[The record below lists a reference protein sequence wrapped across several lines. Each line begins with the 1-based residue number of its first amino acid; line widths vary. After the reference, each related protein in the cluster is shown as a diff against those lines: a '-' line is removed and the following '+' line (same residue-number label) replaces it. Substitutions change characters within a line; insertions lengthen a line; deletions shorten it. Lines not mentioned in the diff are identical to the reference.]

1 MQTTEG
7 DKVVI
12 IAVDDEKIALEGVL
26 SVAQKVLKGEQIL
39 GFRLAEEA
47 YEYVKLHGCDIA
59 FLDIEMRDENGLDL
73 AKQILE
79 LNPKANVIFT
89 TGYGEY
95 AGNAFEMHA
104 SGYIMKPVTEE
115 KVRNELKALR
125 YPIDQKEKK
134 LTVKAFGN
142 FEVFAGGAPL
152 RFQYTKSRELFAY
165 LVDRNGALS
174 TVQEIITILWE
185 DDDDQDHTSYLKNI
199 RSDLVQTLTE
209 AGCEDVLV
217 RQRGR
222 IGIIPDKL
230 DCDYYKYLSDRDTY
244 GGLYQGEYMAQYSW
258 GEYTHGQ
265 FE

>member
-1 MQTTEG
+1 MI
-7 DKVVI
+7 V

-26 SVAQKVLKGEQIL
+26 SAAQKVLLKEQIL

-47 YEYVKLHGCDIA
+47 YEYVKTHGCDIA

-115 KVRNELKALR
+115 KVRAELEALR
-125 YPIDQKEKK
+125 YPVETDRR

-142 FEVFAGGAPL
+142 FEVFADGVPL

-165 LVDRNGALS
+165 LVDRNGALC
-174 TVQEIITILWE
+174 TMQEIIAILWE
-185 DDDDQDHTSYLKNI
+185 DDDEQDHTSYLKNI
-199 RSDLVQTLTE
+199 RADLVQTLAD
-209 AGCEDVLV
+209 AGFEDVLV

-222 IGIIPDKL
+222 IGIVPDKL
-230 DCDYYKYLSDRDTY
+230 DCDSYKYLQDREANRN
-244 GGLYQGEYMAQYSW
+244 LYHGEYMAQYSW
-258 GEYTHGQ
+258 SEYSYGQ